1 MLEIEKRYKLNGDIS
16 DIPKEKIKSQYRI
29 EQVYSN
35 IASGTS
41 PAPDCRIR
49 KITDIDDKES
59 YFHTVKYI
67 IKSINIR
74 EEIEQQITE
83 KQYNRIF
90 KFINKKPVIKD
101 RYLIDIENGLVAEID
116 YFPDLDETIVEIEFP
131 NEETMNNFNNIKPVW
146 IGQEIKG
153 KQSYSVYVFSIINDE
168 LNSLQKLKHY
178 INN

>member
-16 DIPKEKIKSQYRI
+16 DILKDKIKSQYRI

-49 KITDIDDKES
+49 KITDTDGEES

-67 IKSINIR
+67 IKKGIR
-74 EEIEQQITE
+74 EEIEISITE
-83 KQYNRIF
+83 EQYNKIF
-90 KFINKKPVIKD
+90 EFIDKKPVIKD
-101 RYLIDIENGLVAEID
+101 RYLIDLDSGLTAEID
-116 YFPDLDETIVEIEFP
+116 YFPDINETIVEVEFP
-131 NEETMNNFNNIKPVW
+131 NEQVMNDFINVKPNW

-153 KQSYSVYVFSIINDE
+153 KQSYSVYVFSIINNE
-168 LNSLQKLKHY
+168 LNSLQKLQYY
-178 INN
+178 INS